1 MSSHSLLQG
10 LAILLF
16 LQWISTLIISFL
28 QIPFPPA
35 LLGMLLLALL
45 LATGIIRIATI
56 EDICNLLIE
65 KMGMLFLPAG
75 VSMLLYLDVIKA
87 EFSAIALTIIVSSF
101 AVLLATALFLEIV
114 LRRQAKKGGK
124 L

>member
-1 MSSHSLLQG
+1 MSSQSLLHG

-35 LLGMLLLALL
+35 LLGMLLLTLL
-45 LATGIIRIATI
+45 LGTGIIRISYI

-87 EFSAIALTIIVSSF
+87 EFSAIALTIIISSF
-101 AVLLATALFLEIV
+101 AVLLATSLFLEFI
-114 LRRQAKKGGK
+114 LKRQTKKGGK
-124 L
+124 S